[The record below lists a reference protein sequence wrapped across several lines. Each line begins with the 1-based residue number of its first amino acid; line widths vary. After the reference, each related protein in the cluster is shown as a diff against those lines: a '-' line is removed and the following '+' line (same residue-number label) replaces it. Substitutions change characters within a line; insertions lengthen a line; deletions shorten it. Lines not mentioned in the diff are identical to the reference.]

1 MYVMKKILTA
11 IAIGIA
17 AFVMYVQLPNLADDP
32 AHFTWNEEQE
42 YQLLEKV
49 RFTNGDF
56 IKVAEGELPN
66 YELREE
72 CKNQRLEVKRES
84 INSLLYVSGACDG
97 IVHIRAA
104 YPNPKNAKLAVVT
117 TNCGGTACNTW
128 NEHFIVFIGDS
139 GIHVVKVGSS
149 FFGPKNKRTQ
159 YEFTLKGQH
168 LVGSMVQNFYD
179 GTENDLGDLVSSTRT
194 FIQQGA
200 YVDLRF
206 DKRFYTFVGE
216 HPDTV
221 LGDAQARSELIQK
234 MKPERFRA
242 FRTAMSGPGSSSIYN
257 GRFLVMNACMK
268 SNCPYEFGSVVLDGF
283 TGALHVMRFNP
294 GDNYFEYASTRK
306 LNEDVD
312 ASWLEEIDTQ
322 ERYHLSIKSGQLQA
336 IKNRS

>member
-1 MYVMKKILTA
+1 MKKILTA

-17 AFVMYVQLPNLADDP
+17 AFVAYTQLQNPTEDS
-32 AHFTWNEEQE
+32 AHFAWNEEQE

-49 RFTNGDF
+49 RFANGDF
-56 IKVAEGELPN
+56 IQVAEGELQN
-66 YELREE
+66 YKLREE
-72 CKNQRLEVKRES
+72 CENKRLEVKRES
-84 INSLLYVSGACDG
+84 TNSLLYVSGACDG

-139 GIHVVKVGSS
+139 GIQVVKVGSS
-149 FFGPKNKRTQ
+149 FYGPKNKRTQ
-159 YEFTLKGQH
+159 YEFNFSGQR
-168 LVGSMVQNFYD
+168 LVGSMVRNFYD

-206 DKRFYTFVGE
+206 DKRFWEFVGE

-221 LGDAQARSELIQK
+221 LGDAQARAELIQK

-242 FRTAMSGPGSSSIYN
+242 FRTAMSGPGSSSVYN

-268 SNCPYEFGSVVLDGF
+268 SNCPHEFGSVVLDGF

-294 GDNYFEYASTRK
+294 DDNYFDYASTRK

-322 ERYHLSIKSGQLQA
+322 QRYHLSIKSGRLQA